1 MNGDYA
7 GRQVVGMDLHRRRSV
22 LVRMTEDGQK
32 LGTARI
38 TNSAAALRAEIARAG
53 ENPRVVLE
61 ATYGWY
67 WAADTLACAGA
78 EVHLAHPLGVKAY
91 GYQRV
96 KTDAKDAT
104 NLADLLRMGRL
115 PEAWITPPQIRD
127 LRELTRYRQ
136 KLVGLRTSCKDQV
149 HAVLAKLGVA
159 VTCSD
164 LFGAWGS
171 SWLDGLRLPQPYAGK
186 VTSLR
191 QLIGELNTEITMVG
205 EVIADLLAGHHGYRV
220 IQRLPGIGPVLAA
233 VIIAEIG
240 DVTRFKTAA
249 QLASWAGLAPKHR
262 ESGTWVSRG
271 HATKQGS
278 RLLRWALIEAIQRG
292 PAGFPVRDAK
302 DAIIARR
309 GTGARN
315 IAKVAAARRL
325 LTLIYYGL
333 RDGQIRCLPAPARAA

>member
-1 MNGDYA
+1 MTGDYA
-7 GRQVVGMDLHRRRSV
+7 GRQVVGMDLHRQRSV
-22 LVRMTEDGQK
+22 LVRMSEDGVK

-38 TNSAAALRAEIARAG
+38 TNSPQALRAELARAG

-67 WAADTLACAGA
+67 WAADVLAAAGA
-78 EVHLAHPLGVKAY
+78 EVHLAHPLGVRAY

-96 KTDAKDAT
+96 KTDARDAA

-115 PEAWITPPQIRD
+115 PEAWITPPQVRD

-136 KLVGLRTSCKDQV
+136 KLTGLRTSCKAQV
-149 HAVLAKLGVA
+149 HAVLAKLGIA

-171 SWLDGLRLPQPYAGK
+171 AWLADLVLPQPYAGK
-186 VTSLR
+186 VLSLR
-191 QLIGELNTEITMVG
+191 QLIAVLTAEITMLS
-205 EVIADLLAGHHGYRV
+205 EVIGDLLAADRGYQVLR
-220 IQRLPGIGPVLAA
+220 QLPGIGPVLAA
-233 VIIAEIG
+233 VILAEIG
-240 DVTRFKTAA
+240 EVTRFPGPG
-249 QLASWAGLAPKHR
+249 QLCSWAGLTPRHR
-262 ESGTWVSRG
+262 ESDVKVRRG

-278 RLLRWALIEAIQRG
+278 RQLRWALIEAIQHA
-292 PAGFPVRDAK
+292 PAGWGIAEAK

-309 GTGARN
+309 GPGARN

-325 LTLIYYGL
+325 LTLVYYAL
-333 RDGQIRCLPAPARAA
+333 RDGHLRRQPPAARAA